1 MSKASSLPPFTTD
14 APVEK
19 LFARETEALRKAETT
34 LTQQQLSD
42 VVYEPFRELVKHH
55 RRLLRQAMK
64 LTTLSDATQLQLR
77 RTTREL
83 STALE
88 QVRQLNESLQ
98 TLQREREEIFAM
110 AVHDLK
116 SPLSGIHGLA
126 ALISDPELSTAAEH
140 PAMGRDIGQLAEVM
154 LATVADLVDLHRY
167 EAGTVALRPA
177 HHAVIDLGEL
187 LRAQLLPAARRK
199 HIKLTLITRPP
210 DASVYLDADALLR
223 VVLNLATNALK
234 FSPAGTAVELKLK
247 VDAGLLHATVTDQ
260 GPGISADDQ
269 KKLFKKF
276 ARLAARPTG
285 GEGSSGL
292 GLAIVKRLV
301 EIQSGRVWC
310 ESTLGAGAA
319 FHVELPAA
327 PSA

>member
-1 MSKASSLPPFTTD
+1 MPKATPPPFTAD

-42 VVYEPFRELVKHH
+42 VVYEPFRELVRHH
-55 RRLLRQAMK
+55 RGLLRQAMK

-98 TLQREREEIFAM
+98 ALQREREEIFAM

-126 ALISDPELSTAAEH
+126 TLIADPELSTAEEH
-140 PAMGRDIGQLAEVM
+140 PGMGRDIGQLAEVM

-177 HHAVIDLGEL
+177 PHAVQDLAEL
-187 LRAQLLPAARRK
+187 LRAQLVPAARRK
-199 HIKLTLITRPP
+199 HIKLSITTAPP
-210 DASVYLDADALLR
+210 EARVVLDADVLLR

-234 FSPAGTAVELKLK
+234 FSSAGTAIELKLE
-247 VDAGLLHATVTDQ
+247 VEAGLLHASVKDN
-260 GPGISADDQ
+260 GPGISAEDQ

-310 ESTLGAGAA
+310 ESTLGAGAT
-319 FHVELPAA
+319 FHVELPANPA
-327 PSA
+327 A

>member
-1 MSKASSLPPFTTD
+1 MPKATPPPFTTD

-34 LTQQQLSD
+34 LTQQQLSA

-55 RRLLRQAMK
+55 RRLLSQAMK

-88 QVRQLNESLQ
+88 QVRQLNESLKA
-98 TLQREREEIFAM
+98 LQHEREEIFAM

-126 ALISDPELSTAAEH
+126 TLIADPKLSTAEEH
-140 PAMGRDIGQLAEVM
+140 PGMGRDIGQLAEVM
-154 LATVADLVDLHRY
+154 LGTVADLVDLHHY

-177 HHAVIDLGEL
+177 PHALSDLADI
-187 LRAQLLPAARRK
+187 LRAQLLPSARRK
-199 HIKLTLITRPP
+199 HIKLHVTAHP
-210 DASVYLDADALLR
+210 AEAQVQLDADVLLR
-223 VVLNLATNALK
+223 IVLNLATNALK
-234 FSPAGTAVELKLK
+234 FSPAGTSVSLKL
-247 VDAGLLHATVTDQ
+247 DERAQRLHVIVADQ
-260 GPGISADDQ
+260 GPGISPDDQ
-269 KKLFKKF
+269 KKLFRKF
-276 ARLAARPTG
+276 ARLSARPTG
-285 GEGSSGL
+285 GESSSGL

-319 FHVELPAA
+319 FHVELPATPA
-327 PSA
+327 P